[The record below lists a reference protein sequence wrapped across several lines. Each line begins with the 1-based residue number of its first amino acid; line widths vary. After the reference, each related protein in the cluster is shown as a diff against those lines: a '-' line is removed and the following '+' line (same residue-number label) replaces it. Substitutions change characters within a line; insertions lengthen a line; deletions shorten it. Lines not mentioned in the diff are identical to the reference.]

1 MSMHYNKVVLVWFP
15 CTMFILIVKY
25 LLSKRVDIYFDGE
38 DFFYLEQLQPVQR
51 DFVFGSN
58 STGKSQEDQVDND
71 INLLF
76 YTNPIHNLRKD
87 VVLLGRRSDRRA
99 QGVVVIVRK
108 FDLVTGIF
116 WIKDFL
122 SLIVGNSLIQSKKK
136 KRLDN

>member
-1 MSMHYNKVVLVWFP
+1 MHYNKVVLVWFP